1 MIRREVQGDMAS
13 NINEEELATLTSFDR
28 WMARHN
34 GPDAISR
41 VLLLVAIVLTSTGI
55 YMRVIPVIMLALL
68 VLLVALWRTL
78 STNIIKRRKEEAG
91 MLSHSGFLRP
101 WLANPGAAHAER
113 KMYIHV
119 KCPTCGQ
126 KARLPRGLG
135 KVIVTCPSCGDQ
147 YIKKS

>member
-1 MIRREVQGDMAS
+1 MAS
-13 NINEEELATLTSFDR
+13 NINDGELATLTGFDR

-41 VLLLVAIVLTSTGI
+41 ILLIVAIILTGVGI
-55 YMRVIPVIMLALL
+55 FMQIIPVIMLALL
-68 VLLVALWRTL
+68 ILLVILWRTL
-78 STNIIKRRKEEAG
+78 STNIIKRRKEESG
-91 MLSHSGFLRP
+91 LLSHAGFLRP
-101 WLANPGAAHAER
+101 WLANPSAARAER

-126 KARLPRGLG
+126 KARLPRGVG

-147 YIKKS
+147 YIKKG